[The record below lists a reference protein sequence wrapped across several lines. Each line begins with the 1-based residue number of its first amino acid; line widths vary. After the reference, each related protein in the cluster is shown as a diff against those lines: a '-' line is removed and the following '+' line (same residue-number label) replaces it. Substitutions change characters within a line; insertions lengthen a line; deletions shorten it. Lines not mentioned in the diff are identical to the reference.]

1 MPRNPQGLYTPPL
14 PPVRAGELIE
24 SVWANTTVDDIASA
38 LTGSLPRNGTAPMLA
53 PLTLSNIPP
62 TQPRHA
68 VDKAYLD
75 QFLAYATGMPVGAV
89 FAFASASNPAGYLL
103 CNGQAV
109 SRTVYATL
117 FNAIGTTF
125 GSGDEATTFNVPDM
139 RGWFIRG
146 RDPAARLIG
155 STQQSA
161 FAAHT
166 HPLSD
171 PGHAHAQAAHDH
183 LSHTVGHNHA
193 VTDPGHTHHELATN
207 APGVGTGN
215 LYVGAGGFDAT
226 VGTSQTGIALAP
238 AGDLGTTTSLAQPE
252 IASSITG
259 LSAGVTGETENR
271 PQNIALD
278 YYIKALDDSSQVAAI
293 TGITSS
299 DDNIISINSTNPAV
313 PELVIHANVAFG
325 LPQLDASGKISLAQM
340 PFVSSNLLGFFDASS
355 GQNPSQANPSATYFN
370 GDEYIVS
377 VAGTLTVF
385 DPVTLTPT
393 PTLVSVGS
401 TLLYIT
407 GSVSSPTGWYSV
419 AAPSS
424 VQASAVGFIPEGTIS
439 ATNVQAA
446 IAELDSETQAALA
459 GKAPASAATAAG
471 TSFAPSGGV
480 SAATVQLAIQEL
492 DTEKAPL
499 DSPALTGNP
508 TAPTPTAGDNDTSI
522 ATTEFVQQALSGVA
536 GIPSGAIM
544 DFAMLGAP
552 AGWLVCDGTAVN
564 RTTYATLFS
573 AIGTTWGAG
582 NGTTT
587 FNLPDFRGRF
597 RRMQGT
603 DGVATAGTFAT
614 KQGDAIRNIT
624 GAVAALYRSGA
635 ATITGALGMSAYGS
649 TPAAPGATGADPGD
663 NCTIDID
670 ASREVPTA
678 GENRPYNVAVQT
690 CIKA

>member
-1 MPRNPQGLYTPPL
+1 MPRNSQGLYTPPL
-14 PPVRAGELIE
+14 PPVLPGELIE
-24 SVWANTTVDDIASA
+24 SAWANTTIDDIASA
-38 LTGSLPRNGTAPMLA
+38 LTGSLPRDGSAPMIG
-53 PLTLSNIPP
+53 PLILRNAPP
-62 TQPRHA
+62 TQPREA
-68 VDKAYLD
+68 VSKQYLE

-89 FAFASASNPAGYLL
+89 FAFASAATPAGYLL

-109 SRTVYATL
+109 SRTVYAAL
-117 FNAIGTTF
+117 FSVIGTTF
-125 GSGDEATTFNVPDM
+125 GSGDGSTTFNVPDM
-139 RGWFIRG
+139 RDWFVRG
-146 RDPAARLIG
+146 RGDSRQLG
-155 STQQSA
+155 STQPSA
-161 FAAHT
+161 FGSHT
-166 HPLSD
+166 HPLND
-171 PGHAHAQAAHDH
+171 PGHTHAQAAHDH

-207 APGVGTGN
+207 VPGVGTGN
-215 LYVGAGGFDAT
+215 LYVGSGGFDAT
-226 VGTSQTGIALAP
+226 VGASQTGISLAT
-238 AGDLGTTTSLAQPE
+238 AGDLGTTTSLAQPA
-252 IASSITG
+252 IVSSTTG
-259 LSAGVTGETENR
+259 LSAGTTGEAETR

-278 YYIKALDDSSQVAAI
+278 YYIKAIDDSAQVAAI
-293 TGITSS
+293 TGIVSS
-299 DDNIISINSTNPAV
+299 DDNIISINNTNPVV

-340 PFVSSNLLGFFDASS
+340 PFTSSNLLGFFDASS
-355 GQNPSQANPSATYFN
+355 GQNPSQANPSVTYLN

-377 VAGTLTVF
+377 VAGTITVF
-385 DPVTLTPT
+385 DPVTLTPA

-446 IAELDSETQAALA
+446 IAELDGETQTALA
-459 GKAPASAATAAG
+459 GKAPSSAATAAG
-471 TSFAPSGGV
+471 TSFSPSGGV

-492 DTEKAPL
+492 DAEKAPL

-508 TAPTPTAGDNDTSI
+508 TAPTPTVGDNDASI
-522 ATTEFVQQALSGVA
+522 ATTAFVQQALSMVA

-552 AGWLVCDGTAVN
+552 VGWLVCDGQAVS
-564 RTTYATLFS
+564 RTTYANLFS

-614 KQGDAIRNIT
+614 KQDDAIRNIT
-624 GAVAALYRSGA
+624 GALAAIYRAGV
-635 ATITGALGMSAYGS
+635 ATISGVLSMSAYGS
-649 TPAAPGATGADPGD
+649 TPAAPGTAGVDPGD
-663 NCTIDID
+663 SCTIDID
-670 ASREVPTA
+670 ASRTVPTA
-678 GENRPYNVAVQT
+678 DENRPYNVAVQT